1 MRDGF
6 ITINDSHYDFDGQP
20 AENGEVTTT
29 CRIGKDNGIIR
40 IEYNESF
47 ESEFDA
53 STVIMVEE
61 KRVTMLRSG
70 FINTSMVFENGCR
83 HTCCYDTPVG
93 QILIGVYTN
102 AMYVS
107 MSENGGEIHLAFT
120 VDSGGDFLSKN
131 ELKITA
137 EIKEDLNVGNS

>member
-1 MRDGF
+1 
-6 ITINDSHYDFDGQP
+6 
-20 AENGEVTTT
+20 
-29 CRIGKDNGIIR
+29 
-40 IEYNESF
+40 
-47 ESEFDA
+47 
-53 STVIMVEE
+53 MVEE